1 MLERPFDAYLA
12 APPEPQRGT
21 LETVAASLRLL
32 LPGAEECISY
42 GMPAFKVDGTAV
54 AGFAGFKH
62 HCSYFPH
69 SGDTLERIADAL
81 TAYDHDKGTLR
92 FPVDRPLPRT
102 LLRKLVAARLQVENE
117 RRPRNGTVRT
127 FAMDGRLLSK
137 ARTPRPAD

>member
-1 MLERPFDAYLA
+1 MAEHPFDAYLA
-12 APPEPQRGT
+12 AQPEPQRST
-21 LETVAASLRLL
+21 LEAVAASLRLL

-54 AGFAGFKH
+54 AGFAGFKR

-92 FPVDRPLPRT
+92 FPIDRPLPRT
-102 LLRKLVAARLQVENE
+102 LLRKLVAARLQVEND

-137 ARTPRPAD
+137 TRTTRPAD